1 MPLAWVAV
9 VWLEHPYPHPRP
21 LCSWGTLFWG
31 CSRIE
36 HAGVSDPK
44 SWVRNQTPSS
54 RGADPHSRGTQGAM
68 GPSPRRASPTPAC
81 RGHAAAC
88 PGVHPRNLAGLEGD
102 GCLPLPSDPPG

>member
-21 LCSWGTLFWG
+21 LCSWGTRFWG

-44 SWVRNQTPSS
+44 SWVREPDTKQQRGQSPQQGHSGCHGSIPTPCQ
-54 RGADPHSRGTQGAM
+54 PHTCVQGPCSCLP
-68 GPSPRRASPTPAC
+68 GRASQEFGRAGGRWLPPPA
-81 RGHAAAC
+81 
-88 PGVHPRNLAGLEGD
+88 L
-102 GCLPLPSDPPG
+102 